1 MTNYTCKPLKL
12 IFLTILLFSL
22 LTNTSHSQN
31 PLASDG
37 KFRLRLNESGSHYVR
52 LTFLNQVWVR
62 YNQNNPGSTVNGE
75 VENNAFD
82 IGLRRTRIQLFG
94 QVTDQV
100 FFYMQFGQNN
110 FGYRAQ
116 RKIGAF
122 FHDALV
128 EYQVSKGLQFG
139 TGLTAYTGFARFA
152 SPSIGSLLAL
162 DAPLFLQTTNDQSD
176 QFIRKLSVYA
186 KGQVGKIDY
195 RVAFS
200 KPLLIQNP
208 ANLGPNSTF
217 STSPPS
223 VQSQAYIKYQF
234 LEHESN
240 RTPYHTGSYLGK
252 KKVFNIGAG
261 ITYQPNAMWHI
272 ENGRTDT
279 SRTDMALWGIDA
291 FFDHPLSAKGNAI
304 TAYAG
309 FFSTQLGPNYF
320 RNVGVMNPADG
331 VNANGTLGGAGNG
344 FPMVGT
350 GTTAY
355 AQVGYLLSKDAFG
368 KYGTLQPFGL
378 IQYSNYEVLN
388 DPMLMWELGANW
400 LIDGHRAKLSL
411 GYQNRPI
418 FKANNAGEFVNTESK
433 GMFVMQYQINF

>member
-1 MTNYTCKPLKL
+1 MKL
-12 IFLTILLFSL
+12 LLTKTLNLCYLLFLYVIFLSSATLA
-22 LTNTSHSQN
+22 QN
-31 PLASDG
+31 PLLEDG
-37 KFRLRLNESGSHYVR
+37 KIRFRLNEDGSHYVR

-75 VENNAFD
+75 VENNVFD

-110 FGYRAQ
+110 FGYRST
-116 RKIGAF
+116 RKFGAF

-128 EYQVSKGLQFG
+128 EYHVSKGFQLG
-139 TGLTAYTGFARFA
+139 TGLTAYTGFARHA

-176 QFIRKLSVYA
+176 QFIRKLSIYA
-186 KGQVGKIDY
+186 KGQVGQLDY
-195 RVAFS
+195 RVALT

-208 ANLGPNSTF
+208 ATLGANSTF

-223 VQSQAYIKYQF
+223 VQSQTYVKYQF

-261 ITYQPNAMWHI
+261 VTYQPNAMWHI
-272 ENGRTDT
+272 ETGRTDT
-279 SRTDMALWGIDA
+279 SRSDMVLWGIDA
-291 FFDHPLSAKGNAI
+291 FFDHPLSEKGNAI
-304 TAYAG
+304 TAYGG
-309 FFSTQLGPNYF
+309 FFNTQLGPNYF
-320 RNVGVMNPADG
+320 RNVGVMNPAEA
-331 VNANGTLGGAGNG
+331 VNSNGTFGGAGNG

-350 GTTAY
+350 GTTIY
-355 AQVGYLLSKDAFG
+355 AQVGYLTGKDTFG

-388 DPMLMWELGANW
+388 DPMLMWALGANW
-400 LIDGHRAKLSL
+400 LIDGHRSKLSL

-418 FKANNAGEFVNTESK
+418 FQANNAGEFVNTESK
-433 GMFVMQYQINF
+433 GMFVLQYQINL